1 MYRCN
6 PSLRDYVLVDA
17 NEMAVEIYHK
27 DEDNKW
33 DILNY
38 QSGDMVELKS
48 VNLTILIDQIYEDIV
63 FDVDL

>member
-1 MYRCN
+1 MYRRN

-17 NEMAVEIYHK
+17 NEITVEIYHQ

-38 QSGDMVELKS
+38 QTGDVVELKS
-48 VNLTILIDQIYEDIV
+48 VNLTVSIDQIYEDII
-63 FDVDL
+63 FDIGI

>member
-6 PSLRDYVLVDA
+6 SSLRDYVLVDV
-17 NEMAVEIYHK
+17 NEIAIEIYHK

-38 QSGDMVELKS
+38 RSGESVKLKS
-48 VNLTILIDQIYEDIV
+48 VNLTVQIEQIYEDII
-63 FDVDL
+63 FDFQ